1 MLQPIG
7 VKAQAV
13 MDKLTE
19 GITQGGAK
27 KIDNTGGAFMP
38 VSVERVGEIPW
49 GPLFSVTHYYEQNGD
64 LMSDPDM
71 VFLQGASG
79 RFYPITYQ
87 QDGLGIYQEVIAE
100 TDEATGKPTKI
111 RPKLS
116 RQLATFANQW
126 LKNIKSQQGL

>member
-7 VKAQAV
+7 VSAQKV
-13 MDKLTE
+13 MEKLIE
-19 GITQGGAK
+19 GISQGGNK
-27 KIDNTGGAFMP
+27 KIDNTGGAFMS
-38 VSVERVGEIPW
+38 VSVERVGSISW

-79 RFYPITYQ
+79 KFYPISYQ

-100 TDEATGKPTKI
+100 TDEDGKVLKY

-116 RQLATFANQW
+116 KELATFANQW
-126 LKNIKSQQGL
+126 MRNIKDQQKL